1 MKKSRK
7 TKRKG
12 TVAVKVIAPKF
23 ENGGKPGDRIRVYQ
37 STEEA
42 FPLNASYTPS
52 PSITLSGQSNMDNI
66 DYPLPKTYESSLRGF
81 LYPNIVGDPSRTGY
95 NPLTQTIS
103 YDPNSDIE
111 NINNPWWNEHEM
123 FHHLQNI
130 SGGSS
135 TAGLVGQRPNP
146 YVASDESLRAYYD
159 RRDADIERTIDAM
172 IAQNPMLQF
181 IPRNKLREGGP
192 DFVGA
197 EQLQYSDPTTLEGE
211 ARQYEQYIEAGN
223 PSIFPEKEY
232 ANGGVSFDFDDT
244 LSTDFGL
251 QLAKNLPSN
260 EKYIISARSKVTPD
274 MIQRAEQ
281 AGIPKNRIF
290 AMGSDE
296 AKVAKVQE
304 LGINRHIDNKQS
316 VIDRLGFK
324 GQLFENGGIT
334 KLTSEE
340 EKQFQNFYK
349 SLPENLQT
357 DDATYDIRG
366 YWDSEGRPSAF
377 DYSQPKEKDGYYHA
391 YSINSNTGEYLKSPA
406 HETFQHAVDEDRKI
420 GYRPIPNVYGRNIAT
435 YNPSI
440 IESTP
445 NTFLTNTEGP
455 IAYRYGGMYN
465 PYQNLFANGGEQDE
479 PPGRFFNWVKNIGK
493 PKEQWGGYPLVYPNS
508 IGSEN
513 SPRMMREVVITS
525 KPTFWDKVK
534 GAAREVGDWFE
545 NLNNPDKEWYEP
557 ADGTSNAIEQQD
569 PNFWKW
575 INKERDI
582 KSKKATSSNKKQ
594 TSEEAPTSMS
604 QGLFDMT
611 FNNVDNMSSEELENI
626 GRSMGPTLEG
636 TKYLEMAAVQK
647 QNEEIRRANSMQ
659 KAISEG
665 SGLKTGA
672 GGVPTNQFNIEYTPI
687 ATNPLPYSG
696 LTGGPLITRQE
707 QNARDFF
714 NYLKDNK
721 EVAQQVLGR
730 ELTEEELF
738 NESGNYD
745 NYAQSDLFL
754 NSGNQEFINKVEEQ
768 KYQNFLAE
776 NEKAS
781 DEAGVI
787 YNTLDFARSL
797 VTDFPTTAYNLF
809 QGKMPLYQQSRG
821 LRGESAEYEDFYKK
835 YADTGSGFINA
846 LNETQTLVNPLS
858 NIQDATI
865 NYGQGNYGSA
875 ALNTLMALPVLGLF
889 GKATGLGAK
898 AIGLGENLGTKAI
911 NILGTEVLPNSKYL
925 PGLTY
930 GNVLEADMLYNTI
943 KPEGYAQQAYE
954 GFSEGD
960 VSKGIENVVYGALG
974 VLPFGIGAASGIAG
988 ATSKI
993 AQSQAASAVKVL
1005 NQSAIDDVSRSLG
1018 LVDDAGNPISLNTIS
1033 DETNFIGRL
1042 NTLKAYQEKGLIRPE
1057 TNIDIVA
1064 ESPDLYQTITKAAIK
1079 RATTVERSVN
1089 ADAIASGVAESSRGT
1104 VTNLDAQDLAAIQE
1118 LGLTAPEDIAF
1129 YAGTTIPY
1137 GKYGDVVGLQ
1147 GIDRDLRGLY
1157 HYKQGQNKFGDV
1169 DLQYGPYTVQSRYP
1183 LDLETGTARTW
1194 LERYGELPIKE
1205 FKSGYGDSSL
1215 GYGDIFSQGTEAAVI
1230 GKSGETVLKP
1240 IKVNYASEYTANMN
1254 KIKGESSFTNTIYGS
1269 YKSGNTQAGETLV
1282 EMANLEGATNI
1293 TNADEAHKFLSDL
1306 YFNRGLELQR
1316 NPGVKTKYFETF
1328 GEKAKFSPRTQKA
1341 TTTENVSASVEEEM
1355 AKMSDIDVTN
1365 QMREEYKTIS
1375 KTIEDIR
1382 ADKVDRWQS
1391 AEGQKR
1397 LQEMIDNTPVL
1408 RDNGVTPQ
1416 SYVEGIVNMTST
1428 NKNYLEQLVSL
1439 DETNKAISQVDTLY
1453 DLGYITKE
1461 DWIAQT
1467 MNLEEDLVKKTD
1479 DLFKFRNKANLK
1491 GQFNAYMRGD
1501 RPLDIDETLKSA
1513 IKGYDKNKNAI
1524 LDASKFTKKYSGP
1537 ADKFTIGI
1545 GERTEFADLKQIIEH
1560 EIGHLLQKGEK
1571 TFLDNQLAELEL
1583 KPNDLFYGLDE
1594 SSVSFREKGWRGFKQ
1609 APEYFSST
1617 KKYFESGSKGKE
1629 KLPFAI
1635 EVRQDLLDRGIIK
1648 DLYDPITPE
1657 MLQKHFNT
1665 YMSSGVSG
1673 NKTIPLRLYD
1683 IMTGTKKNFKI
1694 LSNVMNK
1701 IPAVVPYVIGAGAA
1715 GAAGSQMTDDNKK
1728 MYGGTQRNKYIGLFR

>member
-1 MKKSRK
+1 MKKSSRK

-23 ENGGKPGDRIRVYQ
+23 ENGGGPGDRLMASPVQKYPYPTFSQ
-37 STEEA
+37 PSTPEDWGKYIHEQEMYFGNPRTWSMEDYILAQERLNQYKYWRENTPKGRAVIDRKSSPNEYVIPLPIQLDEE
-42 FPLNASYTPS
+42 LNA
-52 PSITLSGQSNMDNI
+52 QI
-66 DYPLPKTYESSLRGF
+66 DRAIQE
-81 LYPNIVGDPSRTGY
+81 
-95 NPLTQTIS
+95 NP
-103 YDPNSDIE
+103 E
-111 NINNPWWNEHEM
+111 
-123 FHHLQNI
+123 
-130 SGGSS
+130 
-135 TAGLVGQRPNP
+135 
-146 YVASDESLRAYYD
+146 
-159 RRDADIERTIDAM
+159 
-172 IAQNPMLQF
+172 LQF
-181 IPRNKLREGGP
+181 IPRQKFQVDPSQPNP
-192 DFVGA
+192 
-197 EQLQYSDPTTLEGE
+197 LQQFLTGDVNS
-211 ARQYEQYIEAGN
+211 
-223 PSIFPEKEY
+223 Y
-232 ANGGVSFDFDDT
+232 ANGGISFDFDDT
-244 LSTDFGL
+244 LSTDLGL
-251 QLAKNLPSN
+251 DLAKSIPSSD
-260 EKYIISARSKVTPD
+260 KYIISARPQVTPD

-296 AKVAKVQE
+296 AKVAKIQE

-440 IESTP
+440 IEPTP
-445 NTFLTNTEGP
+445 TTFLTNTEGP

-479 PPGRFFNWVKNIGK
+479 PPGRFFNWVKNFGR
-493 PKEQWGGYPLVYPNS
+493 PKDEWRGFPYPYPGRVT
-508 IGSEN
+508 IGSES
-513 SPRMMREVVITS
+513 SPRVLPEVVVEPS
-525 KPTFWDKVK
+525 FWQKMK
-534 GAAREVGDWFE
+534 GAYGKVENWFE
-545 NLNNPDKEWYEP
+545 NLNKPNREWYEASSEMP
-557 ADGTSNAIEQQD
+557 STTEQQD

-575 INKERDI
+575 INKERDL
-582 KSKKATSSNKKQ
+582 KSKKATSKNQKQDNKVA
-594 TSEEAPTSMS
+594 STSMS

-611 FNNVDNMSSEELENI
+611 FNNVDNMSSEQLENI

-636 TKYLEMAAVQK
+636 TKYLEMAAIQK
-647 QNEEIRRANSMQ
+647 QNEEINKQNQRN
-659 KAISEG
+659 KALSEG
-665 SGLKTGA
+665 SLVRVGGA
-672 GGVPTNQFNIEYTPI
+672 GVTPTFEPGIEYTPI
-687 ATNPLPYSG
+687 PTMPLPYSG

-714 NYLKDNK
+714 NYLRDNK

-730 ELTEEELF
+730 ELSEEELF

-754 NSGNQEFINKVEEQ
+754 NSGNSEFINKVEEQ

-776 NEKAS
+776 NEKAA
-781 DEAGVI
+781 DEAGVV

-821 LRGESAEYEDFYKK
+821 LRGESLEYEDYFKK
-835 YADTGSGFINA
+835 YADTGSPFIQA
-846 LNETQTLVNPLS
+846 LNETQALVNPLS
-858 NIQDATI
+858 NVQGATI
-865 NYGQGNYGSA
+865 SYGQGDYGSA
-875 ALNTLMALPVLGLF
+875 ALQGLAALPVLGLL
-889 GKATGLGAK
+889 GKATGIGAK
-898 AIGLGENLGTKAI
+898 AIGLGENLGTKAVE
-911 NILGTEVLPNSKYL
+911 ILGTEVLPNSKYL

-960 VSKGIENVVYGALG
+960 ISKGIENVVYGALG
-974 VLPFGIGAASGIAG
+974 VLPFGVGAASGIAG

-993 AQSQAASAVKVL
+993 AQSQAASATRLL

-1018 LVDDAGNPISLNTIS
+1018 LVDDAGNPISLNTIT
-1033 DETNFIGRL
+1033 DESNFMGRL
-1042 NTLKAYQEKGLIRPE
+1042 NTLKAYQEKGLIAPG
-1057 TNIDIVA
+1057 TNLDIVA
-1064 ESPDLYQTITKAAIK
+1064 ESPNLYETVTKAAIK

-1147 GIDRDLRGLY
+1147 GIDRNLRGLY
-1157 HYKQGQNKFGDV
+1157 HYRQGQNKFGDV

-1205 FKSGYGDSSL
+1205 FKSGYADKSL

-1240 IKVNYASEYTANMN
+1240 IKVKYASDYTANMK
-1254 KIKGESSFTNTIYGS
+1254 KIKEESSFTNTIYGS

-1282 EMANLEGATNI
+1282 EMANSAGATNI
-1293 TNADEAHKFLSDL
+1293 TNADDAHKFLSDL

-1328 GEKAKFSPRTQKA
+1328 GEKAPFSPRTQKTSGTETLDTSNLTNIPSSNLTEE
-1341 TTTENVSASVEEEM
+1341 TTKTIRGVL
-1355 AKMSDIDVTN
+1355 D
-1365 QMREEYKTIS
+1365 TIS
-1375 KTIEDIR
+1375 KPVKE
-1382 ADKVDRWQS
+1382 V
-1391 AEGQKR
+1391 KR
-1397 LQEMIDNTPVL
+1397 IINSYSHIKDTPKL
-1408 RDNGVTPQ
+1408 YKDEISKLFTP
-1416 SYVEGIVNMTST
+1416 EGISRLKELGVDDIDDFMNHMDKAVATS
-1428 NKNYLEQLVSL
+1428 SRF
-1439 DETNKAISQVDTLY
+1439 
-1453 DLGYITKE
+1453 
-1461 DWIAQT
+1461 
-1467 MNLEEDLVKKTD
+1467 KTTH
-1479 DLFKFRNKANLK
+1479 ATLK
-1491 GQFNAYMRGD
+1491 GRKNKVPTINMNYKE
-1501 RPLDIDETLKSA
+1501 IEKVLKSGKLGS
-1513 IKGYDKNKNAI
+1513 KGSSI
-1524 LDASKFTKKYSGP
+1524 
-1537 ADKFTIGI
+1537 
-1545 GERTEFADLKQIIEH
+1545 TEEEIRSIMAH
-1560 EIGHLLQKGEK
+1560 EIGHNIQNYLLLKGK
-1571 TFLDNQLAELEL
+1571 ASVFSYPRSKLDAKIVNELEPFFRQNVKDYL
-1583 KPNDLFYGLDE
+1583 KNSIGLSEKEALELRKAMVSENRELPNVDYFLRGSEGLE
-1594 SSVSFREKGWRGFKQ
+1594 PLAHLRELKQ
-1609 APEYFSST
+1609 DMVN
-1617 KKYFESGSKGKE
+1617 K
-1629 KLPFAI
+1629 
-1635 EVRQDLLDRGIIK
+1635 GIINNIH
-1648 DLYDPITPE
+1648 DEITI
-1657 MLQKHFNT
+1657 QDIHNFYT
-1665 YMSSGVSG
+1665 YHGGFSDRVLSFIKPSEEAFKTVAKLL
-1673 NKTIPLRLYD
+1673 NKTPGL
-1683 IMTGTKKNFKI
+1683 
-1694 LSNVMNK
+1694 
-1701 IPAVVPYVIGAGAA
+1701 VPYVIGAGAA
-1715 GAAGSQMTDDNKK
+1715 GAAGSQMSDDNKK